1 MLSPCSYHAV
11 LSRAWLVWTP
21 QRLIVTKSSNAENP
35 LVVEGQVPL
44 LTVDVWEHAYYLN
57 YQNLRNSYVD
67 VVLDN
72 LINWDFANE
81 NLPAEA

>member
-1 MLSPCSYHAV
+1 MVSLLAAYV
-11 LSRAWLVWTP
+11 RAWLVWTP
-21 QRLIVTKSSNAENP
+21 QGLIITKSANAENP
-35 LVVEGQVPL
+35 LTVEGQVPL

-57 YQNLRNSYVD
+57 YQNLRNTYVD

-72 LINWDFANE
+72 LINWDFALA